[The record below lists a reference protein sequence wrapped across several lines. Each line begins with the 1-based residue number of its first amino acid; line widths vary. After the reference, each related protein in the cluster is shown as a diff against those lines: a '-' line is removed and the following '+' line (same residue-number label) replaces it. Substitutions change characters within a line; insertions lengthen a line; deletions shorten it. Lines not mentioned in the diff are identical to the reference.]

1 MAPAYAVGVDVGTSG
16 AKAVAVDLATGDV
29 AAESTTEYPLSTPRP
44 RWSEQEPADWVRGV
58 CASLRDVAGAI
69 DPAAVVGLG
78 FTGQMHG
85 LTLLDERGEPL
96 RPAILWN
103 DQRTEQQCAQIET
116 AVGPARVRELTGNPV
131 LTGFTAPKIT
141 WVREH
146 EPEVHAKS
154 RHALLPKD
162 YVRYVLTG
170 TMATDVADASGTS
183 MLNVRER
190 AWCEE
195 MIDAAGAHRSWLPEV
210 HESPAACAQV
220 SAHGAAQCGLPAGLP
235 VAAGAGD
242 QAAQALGMGL
252 VSEGAASVT
261 VGTSGV
267 VFAPCRD
274 YRVDPDGRLH
284 AFCHAVPGE
293 WHLMGVMLSAGGSL
307 QWRRDAL
314 GGDSYEA
321 LIDNAAATPL
331 GAEGLI
337 FLPYLTGERMP
348 YADPHARGAFIG
360 LTRRHDAAHL
370 TRAVVEG
377 VTFGLRDGLG
387 LIEQLGVAM
396 SDVRLSGGGTRH
408 PWQRRVM
415 ADVFRRRL
423 SLVNTTAGAAYGAAM
438 LGATAGGAFDRIE
451 NVAAAWVRT
460 TDAVEP
466 DPKAA
471 DAYDEVY
478 AIFHSLYA
486 TLAPTFHALSS
497 WVDRSSGGSNG

>member
-1 MAPAYAVGVDVGTSG
+1 MAASFAIGVDVGTSG
-16 AKAVAVDLATGDV
+16 AKAVVVNVDTGDV
-29 AAESTTEYPLSTPRP
+29 AAEATTEYPLSTSRP
-44 RWSEQEPADWVRGV
+44 RWSEQDPADWVRGV
-58 CASLRDVAGAI
+58 CTSLRDATSTIDPGAI
-69 DPAAVVGLG
+69 VGLG

-103 DQRTEQQCAQIET
+103 DQRTEQECAQIEA
-116 AVGPARVRELTGNPV
+116 AVGSARVRELTGNPV
-131 LTGFTAPKIT
+131 LTGFTAPKIA
-141 WVREH
+141 WVRTH

-170 TMATDVADASGTS
+170 AMATDVADASGTS
-183 MLNVRER
+183 MLQVRER
-190 AWCEE
+190 AWCDE
-195 MIDAAGAHRSWLPEV
+195 MIEASGAQRAWLPDV
-210 HESPAACAQV
+210 HESPTACAQV
-220 SAHGAAQCGLPAGLP
+220 SNEGAAQCGLPAGLP

-252 VSEGAASVT
+252 VAEGAASVT

-267 VFAPCRD
+267 VFAPCHD

-284 AFCHAVPGE
+284 AFCHAVPGQ

-307 QWRRDAL
+307 QWRREAL
-314 GGDSYEA
+314 GGGSYTA
-321 LIDNAAATPL
+321 LLDAAATTPL

-348 YADPHARGAFIG
+348 YADPDARGAFIG
-360 LTRRHDAAHL
+360 LTRRHAAPHL

-396 SDVRLSGGGTRH
+396 NDVRLSGGGARH
-408 PWQRRVM
+408 PWQRQIM
-415 ADVFRRRL
+415 ANVFRRRL
-423 SLVNTTAGAAYGAAM
+423 ALVNTTAGAAYGAAI
-438 LGATAGGAFDRIE
+438 LGAVAGGAFSCVED
-451 NVAAAWVRT
+451 VARAWVRT
-460 TDAVEP
+460 TDVVEP
-466 DPKAA
+466 DPADA
-471 DAYDEVY
+471 DAYDALY
-478 AIFHSLYA
+478 AIFTTLYP
-486 TLAPTFHALSS
+486 TLAPTFRTLSS
-497 WVDRSSGGSNG
+497 WVDGSVADANG